1 MSEKIRVAVD
11 AMGGDFAPAEIV
23 KGALMAARETA
34 VTVILVGDEA
44 KIKIELADQDVPS
57 GIEIVHASESI
68 LMDES
73 PSAAVK
79 KKKNASMA
87 VAARLVKEGKAEA
100 LISAGNTGALMEVA
114 LLTFGRIHGIKR
126 PAIATVWPVKT
137 GRAML
142 LDAGANAECRP
153 EYLLQFAR
161 MGSIYCEKVLDIA
174 NPRVGLINI
183 GEEPG
188 KGNSLTVHAYQ
199 LLKSSDLNFCG
210 NVEVQEFING
220 VTDVAVCDG
229 FVGNI
234 ILKTAEGVAALITQ
248 ILRDSIPKSLL
259 RKIGAYLLKPV
270 FREIRHKL
278 DSSEYGGALF
288 LGLRGICIKS
298 HGRAN
303 AKAVK
308 NAIRMA
314 VKSVES
320 RFIEKIKENFE
331 TFSTTA
337 KPEARSG

>member
-34 VTVILVGDEA
+34 VTPILVGDET
-44 KIKIELADQDVPS
+44 KIKNELGGQEIPP
-57 GIEIVHASESI
+57 GIEIVHTSEYIS
-68 LMDES
+68 MEDS

-87 VAARLVKEGKAEA
+87 VAARLVKEGKADA
-100 LISAGNTGALMEVA
+100 LVSAGNTGALMEVA

-153 EYLLQFAR
+153 EHLLQFAI

-183 GEEPG
+183 GEESG
-188 KGNSLTVHAYQ
+188 KGNSLTVHSYQ
-199 LLKSSDLNFCG
+199 LLKGSNLNFYG

-220 VTDVAVCDG
+220 VVDVAVCDG

-234 ILKTAEGVAALITQ
+234 VLKTAEGVAALITQ
-248 ILRDSIPKSLL
+248 ILKDSIPKTFM
-259 RKIGAYLLKPV
+259 RKIGGLLLKPV
-270 FREIRHKL
+270 FRELKHKL
-278 DSSEYGGALF
+278 DSSEYGGALL

-303 AKAVK
+303 AKAIK
-308 NAIRMA
+308 NAIRVA
-314 VKSVES
+314 EKAVES

-331 TFSTTA
+331 NFSATS
-337 KPEARSG
+337 KPETRP